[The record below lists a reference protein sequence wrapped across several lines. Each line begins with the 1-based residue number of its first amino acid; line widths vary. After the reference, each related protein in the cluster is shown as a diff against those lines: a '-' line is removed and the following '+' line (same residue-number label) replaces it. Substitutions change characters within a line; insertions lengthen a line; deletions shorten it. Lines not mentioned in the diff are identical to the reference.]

1 MTRDLLVLSVDPSR
15 INDPEISGESEQDRV
30 KALAGRF
37 SREDLL
43 RAFDL
48 LTKVETEIRTA
59 PQPRHHL
66 EMALLRWIY
75 LRKLTP
81 IEDLIAGTGS
91 VAAVPSRPA
100 SAPATPKKAVVAG
113 PVVGPGLSGPAKPPA
128 APAPE
133 ATPRVE
139 QAATSPSKDAFL
151 ARIRETKKVFY
162 NMVVAQAQKIEATG
176 DRVTFT
182 FSPNQR
188 ALRDQFEQQ
197 RSWLDSA
204 AREVFGRPVAV
215 TAVLAESAASP
226 VPSDQRSSSQ
236 ASPEAAPAAPKPAD
250 RKSALR
256 EKALADTAVQTMLE
270 VFPAEIRDVEE
281 M

>member
-1 MTRDLLVLSVDPSR
+1 VARDLLVLSVDPAR
-15 INDPEISGESEQDRV
+15 INDPEISGESERDRV

-81 IEDLIAGTGS
+81 IEDLIAG
-91 VAAVPSRPA
+91 VPSVQ
-100 SAPATPKKAVVAG
+100 KAVAG
-113 PVVGPGLSGPAKPPA
+113 AGLSGQPRPRETPA
-128 APAPE
+128 APAPPRSVE
-133 ATPRVE
+133 AVPPRPADPSARPEPVE
-139 QAATSPSKDAFL
+139 GRGASGAKDAFL

-176 DRVTFT
+176 DRITFT

-197 RSWLDSA
+197 RSWLDAA
-204 AREVFGRPVAV
+204 AREVFGRAVAV
-215 TAVLAESAASP
+215 TAVLAESGAPAAP
-226 VPSDQRSSSQ
+226 ADQRT
-236 ASPEAAPAAPKPAD
+236 SPAAPAAAPPAPKPTD
-250 RKSALR
+250 KKSALR